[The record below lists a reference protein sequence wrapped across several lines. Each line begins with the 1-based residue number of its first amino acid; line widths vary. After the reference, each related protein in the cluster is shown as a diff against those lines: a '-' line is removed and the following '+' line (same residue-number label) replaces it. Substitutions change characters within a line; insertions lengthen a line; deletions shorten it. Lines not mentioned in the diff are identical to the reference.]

1 MNLERKIRLWKS
13 ENRQTARL
21 FNKNEFEI
29 IKGTQWLG
37 AHFIYLRETD
47 STNIYCKNMSDDQC
61 SAGTVVLTDNQ
72 TKGRGQYGK
81 RWISGKNKN
90 LTFTAV
96 FKPNSGN
103 RLTLLTLASAISV
116 KYALQNYTDA
126 DIQIKWPNDVI
137 VNGKKIAGLLTECI
151 FNGSEVDRVLIGI
164 GLNVEQKEFG
174 ESLQDSVTSLKL
186 LPGRDPSREKLL
198 ADILQQMEFMYKR
211 WLKYDSQLHFEI
223 NRHMMG
229 CGEWVKLEVND
240 TEIENEFKFCGINE
254 KGYLVVLTSD
264 LDVKTF
270 THEQVKISRNTK

>member
-1 MNLERKIRLWKS
+1 LWKS